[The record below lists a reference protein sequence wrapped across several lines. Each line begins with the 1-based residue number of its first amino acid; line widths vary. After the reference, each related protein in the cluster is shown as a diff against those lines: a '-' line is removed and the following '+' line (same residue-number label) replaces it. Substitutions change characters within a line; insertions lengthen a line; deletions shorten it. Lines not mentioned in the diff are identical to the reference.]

1 MTSTIARALTVLA
14 APALALAAAPAQAVT
29 VSHAPAAES
38 TLVFGG
44 DNADSWNHGRRGRG
58 DRGRHRGWER
68 GRGHDRDWDDDRRHY
83 DEPLY
88 RDTRV
93 WRGDDGRNYCR
104 RRDGTTGLIIGGA
117 AGALIGRELA
127 GRRGDRTLG
136 TILGAAGGAIIGREL
151 DGGRCR

>member
-1 MTSTIARALTVLA
+1 MTSTIARALIAAA
-14 APALALAAAPAQAVT
+14 APALALAAVPAQAVT

-38 TLVFGG
+38 ILVLGG
-44 DNADSWNHGRRGRG
+44 DNADSRADSWNHGR
-58 DRGRHRGWER
+58 RGRHRGWER
-68 GRGHDRDWDDDRRHY
+68 GRGHDYDDRRHY

-93 WRGDDGRNYCR
+93 WRGDDGRHYCR

-127 GRRGDRTLG
+127 GRGDRTLG
-136 TILGAAGGAIIGREL
+136 TIIGAAGGAILGREV
-151 DGGRCR
+151 DRGGSRCR